1 MFHPLLPQ
9 HVVLVLGNALFA
21 VEVIGDFAC
30 AHVSFGTLEISI
42 GDQATATDGEMAI
55 WNWVRR
61 MGTLAHHSN
70 LPLKKLVFET
80 HSIYCIPLADI
91 LLVEDQSLNIVP
103 QLICKQ
109 IWVELAYTVLASQYM
124 NWY

>member
-42 GDQATATDGEMAI
+42 GD
-55 WNWVRR
+55 R
-61 MGTLAHHSN
+61 
-70 LPLKKLVFET
+70 
-80 HSIYCIPLADI
+80 
-91 LLVEDQSLNIVP
+91 P
-103 QLICKQ
+103 QQQMERWQNGIG
-109 IWVELAYTVLASQYM
+109 
-124 NWY
+124 